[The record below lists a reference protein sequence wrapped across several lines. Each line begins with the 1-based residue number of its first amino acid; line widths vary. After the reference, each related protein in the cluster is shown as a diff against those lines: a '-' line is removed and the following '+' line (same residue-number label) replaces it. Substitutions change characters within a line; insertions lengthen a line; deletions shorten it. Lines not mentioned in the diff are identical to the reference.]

1 MKNKVFI
8 KKNTTKV
15 LAKKVILL
23 LTIVLFQVFN
33 VNAQEK
39 SDLNWIEDF
48 EQAKKIAKEQNKPIL
63 IFFTGSDWC
72 GLCKML
78 EKDFFVTS
86 EFKKIANSK
95 LVLYKADFPQRRTDI
110 VTAAQKLVND
120 ALDKKYSKTRG
131 KRVFPTIVMVDA
143 SGKEINF
150 IESYN
155 YIHDTSR
162 HSKLID
168 FVLANY

>member
-1 MKNKVFI
+1 MKKI
-8 KKNTTKV
+8 
-15 LAKKVILL
+15 ILIL
-23 LTIVLFQVFN
+23 SILFLQLT
-33 VNAQEK
+33 VNAQEEAK
-39 SDLNWIEDF
+39 NNLNWVTNF
-48 EQAKKIAKEQNKPIL
+48 EEAKTIAKEQNKPIL

-78 EKDFFVTS
+78 EKDFFSTDD
-86 EFKKIANSK
+86 FKKIANND

-110 VTAAQKLVND
+110 VTPEQKLVNE
-120 ALDKKYSKTRG
+120 ALDKKYSKTRA
-131 KRVFPTIVMVDA
+131 KRVFPTIVMINA
-143 SGKEINF
+143 NGNEINF

-168 FVLANY
+168 FVLKSYK

>member
-1 MKNKVFI
+1 M
-8 KKNTTKV
+8 
-15 LAKKVILL
+15 KKVILVM
-23 LTIVLFQVFN
+23 IFVIFQFVQL
-33 VNAQEK
+33 NAQEK
-39 SDLNWIEDF
+39 VELNWIADF
-48 EQAKKIAKEQNKPIL
+48 ENAKAIAEKENKPIL

-78 EKDFFVTS
+78 KKDY
-86 EFKKIANSK
+86 FKTKKFKELASK
-95 LVLYKADFPQRRTDI
+95 NLVLYKADFPRRTDI
-110 VTAAQKLVND
+110 VSPAQKLVNE

-131 KRVFPTIVMVDA
+131 VRVFPTIIMVDA
-143 SGKEINF
+143 SGKEISF

-168 FVLANY
+168 YVLTKYN

>member
-1 MKNKVFI
+1 MKKIILLVFI
-8 KKNTTKV
+8 
-15 LAKKVILL
+15 I
-23 LTIVLFQVFN
+23 LFQFTYT
-33 VNAQEK
+33 NAQEK
-39 SDLNWIEDF
+39 GELNWLADF
-48 EQAKKIAKEQNKPIL
+48 EQAKTIAKEQNKPIL

-78 EKDFFVTS
+78 EKDFFTTK
-86 EFKKIANSK
+86 EFKEKANSS

-110 VTAAQKLVND
+110 VTPAQKLVND

-131 KRVFPTIVMVDA
+131 TRVFPTIVMINA

-150 IESYN
+150 LESYN

-162 HSKLID
+162 HTKLID
-168 FVLANY
+168 YVLSSYN

>member
-1 MKNKVFI
+1 MKK
-8 KKNTTKV
+8 
-15 LAKKVILL
+15 AILL
-23 LTIVLFQVFN
+23 FTLVLFQFTFT
-33 VNAQEK
+33 NAQEK
-39 SDLNWIEDF
+39 SKLNWLEDF
-48 EQAKKIAKEQNKPIL
+48 EQAKVIAKEQNKPIL

-78 EKDFFVTS
+78 EKDFFSTDK
-86 EFKKIANSK
+86 FKKTATNS
-95 LVLYKADFPQRRTDI
+95 LVLYKADFPKRRTDI
-110 VTAAQKLVND
+110 VTAAQKSVNK

-131 KRVFPTIVMVDA
+131 TRVFPTIVMIDA

-162 HSKLID
+162 HTKLID
-168 FVLANY
+168 YVLNSYD

>member
-1 MKNKVFI
+1 M
-8 KKNTTKV
+8 
-15 LAKKVILL
+15 KKVILL
-23 LTIVLFQVFN
+23 FTLVLFQFTHI
-33 VNAQEK
+33 NAQEK
-39 SDLNWIEDF
+39 SELNWLEDF
-48 EQAKKIAKEQNKPIL
+48 EQAKVIAKKQNKPIL

-78 EKDFFVTS
+78 EKDFFSTDK
-86 EFKKIANSK
+86 FKKTATNS

-110 VTAAQKLVND
+110 VTAAQKLVNN

-131 KRVFPTIVMVDA
+131 TRVFPTLVMIDA

-162 HSKLID
+162 HTKLID
-168 FVLANY
+168 YVLSSYNN

>member
-1 MKNKVFI
+1 M
-8 KKNTTKV
+8 
-15 LAKKVILL
+15 KKVILL
-23 LTIVLFQVFN
+23 FTLVLFQFTL
-33 VNAQEK
+33 NAQEK
-39 SDLNWIEDF
+39 SELNWLEDF
-48 EQAKKIAKEQNKPIL
+48 EQAKVIAKKQNKPIL

-78 EKDFFVTS
+78 EKDFFSTDK
-86 EFKKIANSK
+86 FKETANKS
-95 LVLYKADFPQRRTDI
+95 LILYKADFPQRRTDI
-110 VTAAQKLVND
+110 VTAAQKLVNT

-131 KRVFPTIVMVDA
+131 TRVFPTIVMIDA

-162 HSKLID
+162 HTKLID
-168 FVLANY
+168 YVLGRYN

>member
-1 MKNKVFI
+1 MKNKVFT
-8 KKNTTKV
+8 KK
-15 LAKKVILL
+15 
-23 LTIVLFQVFN
+23 TIVLFAILFIQFFTI
-33 VNAQEK
+33 NAQEK
-39 SDLNWIEDF
+39 NDLNWIEDF
-48 EQAKKIAKEQNKPIL
+48 EQAKKIAKEQKKPIL

-78 EKDFFVTS
+78 EKDFFTS
-86 EFKKIANSK
+86 SKFKEKANSS

-110 VTAAQKLVND
+110 VTPAQKLVNE

-131 KRVFPTIVMVDA
+131 TRVFPTIVMIDA

-155 YIHDTSR
+155 YIHDTTR
-162 HSKLID
+162 HTKLID
-168 FVLANY
+168 FVLKNYE